1 MIVSLLGRDCRRLVV
16 ITRLSES
23 LPDADSF
30 YHSRQQ
36 FQIILSRMELLVD
49 DLKIEP
55 RPSPETVQ
63 KYLEAILASMQEYA
77 KFLSDLQRT
86 AKIEEKEELSKN

>member
-1 MIVSLLGRDCRRLVV
+1 MFFKKGSGIIVNVP
-16 ITRLSES
+16 

-36 FQIILSRMELLVD
+36 FQIILTRMELLLD

-55 RPSPETVQ
+55 KPSPETVQ

-77 KFLSDLQRT
+77 KFLSDLERKTGGDDKQVGM
-86 AKIEEKEELSKN
+86 KI